1 MPGGGAEVHRRGVCG
16 GDLFRRA
23 AAWAGRLLL
32 VVGDLIA
39 DRYIYGEA
47 VRISREAPVLI
58 LRQERER
65 LVPGGAANAARN
77 VQSLGGRAVLVG
89 AVGGDAVGQGLLAA
103 LAEEGIQTGEVAVCP
118 TWETWSKT
126 RILGGGR
133 QAIRQQ
139 LVRLDRGPAGPL
151 PAEAEELLARRVREL
166 VPRAEGVIVSDYG
179 CGTVTPRLREAVLEA
194 AARAGIFVGVDS
206 RYSLLAFGGA
216 SAATPNEPEAEEALG
231 KALRTEE
238 ELLQGGRELL
248 QRLGC
253 RTLLITRGERGM
265 FLFTEEGGVYDL
277 PAYQPETVFDVT
289 GAGDTVMACFA
300 LGLSSGVPP
309 LEAALLANLAA
320 GLAVRRPG
328 AAAVTGEELQAALAA
343 WQPVY
348 RCLEE
353 EKGEQAAARRRA
365 G

>member
-1 MPGGGAEVHRRGVCG
+1 MPGGVEVEGRKIGG
-16 GDLFRRA
+16 GDLSRRA

-77 VQSLGGRAVLVG
+77 VQSLGGRALLLG
-89 AVGGDAVGQGLLAA
+89 AVGGDATGRELLQV
-103 LAEEGIQTGEVAVCP
+103 LAEEGIETGEIAVCP

-151 PAEAEELLARRVREL
+151 PAEAEGHLARRVREL
-166 VPRAEGVIVSDYG
+166 IPRAEGVIISDYG

-194 AARAGIFVGVDS
+194 ALRAGVFVGVDS
-206 RYSLLAFGGA
+206 RYSLLAFAGV

-231 KALRTEE
+231 RALRTEE
-238 ELLQGGRELL
+238 ELLAGGREL
-248 QRLGC
+248 QRRLGC
-253 RTLLITRGERGM
+253 RTLLITRGEQGM
-265 FLFTEEGGVYDL
+265 YLFTAEGGVYDL

-300 LGLSSGVPP
+300 LGLSSGVPS

-328 AAAVTGEELQAALAA
+328 TAAVTGEELQAALAG
-343 WQPVY
+343 WQPAY
-348 RCLEE
+348 RCLQEE
-353 EKGEQAAARRRA
+353 RGERAAACRRA